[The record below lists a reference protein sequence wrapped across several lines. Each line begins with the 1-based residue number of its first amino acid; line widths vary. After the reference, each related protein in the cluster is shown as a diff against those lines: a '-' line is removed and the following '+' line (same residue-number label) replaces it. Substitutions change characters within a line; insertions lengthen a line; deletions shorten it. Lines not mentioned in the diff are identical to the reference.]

1 MSKSSAFKGAIFE
14 WFVKKILKST
24 GFIDVKPDN
33 LIVYKGSAGLM
44 IHGLGQVH
52 NADVLMDPPFQ
63 IPFYFPSRLLIE
75 CKAYDDKI
83 GLPIVRGLLGLR
95 EDINNFEI
103 ITPQVLEKRKNYR
116 RELSDDIYD
125 RFTYQVAL
133 VTLNCVTIPA
143 QEFAIIHHI
152 PIISL
157 YKSSRYDFFRSLIRR
172 IDESFC
178 NSLNLQYEQI
188 MEYFKN
194 KTTTFPEHNYNQISI
209 NEIKR
214 FTDKAESL
222 FEHMLVGVLENGN
235 IIFLYSEIPN
245 YNPERVEIRSEIHWN
260 DEHSEW
266 WINPSNDS
274 HNMFYF
280 ELPTKI
286 YNDWADKQFDKRV
299 AIDIKE
305 KEFKRISVFGMGDG
319 RLVFFILKLDIN
331 FILNAKRNLDD
342 NNN

>member
-33 LIVYKGSAGLM
+33 LIVYEGSAGLM
-44 IHGLGQVH
+44 IHGLGQAH
-52 NADVLMDPPFQ
+52 NADVLMYPPFQ

-75 CKAYDDKI
+75 CKAFDDKVR
-83 GLPIVRGLLGLR
+83 LPTVRGLLGLR

-103 ITPQVLEKRKNYR
+103 ITPQILEKRRDYR
-116 RELSDDIYD
+116 RELSYYIYE

-133 VTLNCVTIPA
+133 VTLNNVTTPA
-143 QEFAIIHHI
+143 QEFAITHHI

-157 YKSSRYDFFRSLIRR
+157 YKSIRYDFFRDFIQR

-178 NSLNLQYEQI
+178 DFLNEQYGQI

-194 KTTTFPEHNYNQISI
+194 KNITLPPQNSNQISI
-209 NEIKR
+209 NEIRR
-214 FTDKAESL
+214 FSDNAERL
-222 FEHMLVGVLENGN
+222 FKHMLVGVLENGN
-235 IIFLYSEIPN
+235 IIFLYSEVPQ
-245 YNPERVEIRSEIHWN
+245 YSPERVEIISEIHWN
-260 DEHSEW
+260 NQNSEW
-266 WINPSNDS
+266 WINPTNDP
-274 HNMFYF
+274 HNAFYF

-286 YNDWADKQFDKRV
+286 YNDWADKQFDKRE
-299 AIDIKE
+299 ALNIKE
-305 KEFKRISVFGMGDG
+305 KEFKRISVFGMGNG
-319 RLVFFILKLDIN
+319 RLVFFILKLDID
-331 FILNAKRNLDD
+331 FIIGAKGNLDD